1 MKLLP
6 ASVYALR
13 ASTVACVIVLSAMA
27 ATSCTSTVSSP
38 GATAALAPSSDAT
51 THTTESAMPSS
62 GTQALTPE
70 ALALAGSTEPS
81 ALQAINQT
89 VKPANGKAL
98 PATPA
103 AEAQKGPEQQTAAA
117 PAQPPV
123 KTSLFGSSPPA
134 STEETQVA
142 SAATVAA
149 PVKTSLFG
157 NPMRGEGD
165 IQPKKAPQPTAEA
178 PATDPTGKS
187 AAKADDAPASPEQG
201 IAPEPTRPAT
211 AAKNNGALMRLFSN
225 NLSKP
230 AGKRLVAVIEPKSQ
244 AKLRSVDTSSHATSP
259 LPAASSFAGQ
269 TQYVSSLP
277 GVRPNAGIQIMQR
290 DSLYD
295 DDDVEAAAAPVI
307 LASAAGLARLAPN
320 GLKVQRENV
329 QVACLKPQLVGM
341 LKTIE
346 RRYGKSVIVTSGYR
360 SPPYNRLVNGAKASL
375 HMSCAAADIQI
386 PGVSK
391 WELANF
397 ARSMPGR
404 GGVGTYCHTES
415 VHVDIGPTRDWNWR
429 CSRRAG

>member
-1 MKLLP
+1 
-6 ASVYALR
+6 
-13 ASTVACVIVLSAMA
+13 
-27 ATSCTSTVSSP
+27 
-38 GATAALAPSSDAT
+38 
-51 THTTESAMPSS
+51 MPSG
-62 GTQALTPE
+62 GTQAISPE
-70 ALALAGSTEPS
+70 ALALAGSTEPN

-89 VKPANGKAL
+89 AKPANGKAL
-98 PATPA
+98 PLTTA
-103 AEAQKGPEQQTAAA
+103 AEVPKGTEQQTAAA
-117 PAQPPV
+117 ATPAQSEPV
-123 KTSLFGSSPPA
+123 KTSLFGSSTPA
-134 STEETQVA
+134 NTEETQVA
-142 SAATVAA
+142 SAATAAA

-165 IQPKKAPQPTAEA
+165 TQPKKAPQQAAEV
-178 PATDPTGKS
+178 PAADADKT
-187 AAKADDAPASPEQG
+187 AAKTNDAPASSEQG
-201 IAPEPTRPAT
+201 IAPETTRPAT

-244 AKLRSVDTSSHATSP
+244 PKLRAVNTPVQTASA
-259 LPAASSFAGQ
+259 LPAASSFATQ
-269 TQYVSSLP
+269 TQYVSSSLP

-341 LKTIE
+341 LKSIE

-375 HMSCAAADIQI
+375 HMSCAAADIQV

>member
-1 MKLLP
+1 
-6 ASVYALR
+6 
-13 ASTVACVIVLSAMA
+13 
-27 ATSCTSTVSSP
+27 
-38 GATAALAPSSDAT
+38 LAPEGDAKQT
-51 THTTESAMPSS
+51 AENTMPSS
-62 GTQALTPE
+62 ETQTVSPQ
-70 ALALAGSTEPS
+70 ALALAGSTETN
-81 ALQAINQT
+81 ALQAINAAAT
-89 VKPANGKAL
+89 AADGKATQVAVAD
-98 PATPA
+98 ATTPTTPQQPA
-103 AEAQKGPEQQTAAA
+103 AEAK
-117 PAQPPV
+117 PAV
-123 KTSLFGSSPPA
+123 KTSLFGSSTLA
-134 STEETQVA
+134 TTEETQVA
-142 SAATVAA
+142 SAAAVAA
-149 PVKTSLFG
+149 PQVRTSLFG
-157 NPMRGEGD
+157 RSA
-165 IQPKKAPQPTAEA
+165 KAEPAPAPEAPESETPSAGA
-178 PATDPTGKS
+178 PATRAETATS
-187 AAKADDAPASPEQG
+187 AEAAHADTAAET
-201 IAPEPTRPAT
+201 TRPAS
-211 AAKNNGALMRLFSN
+211 AAKNNGALVRLFSN

-244 AKLRSVDTSSHATSP
+244 PKLRAVDTPVQTASA

-320 GLKVQRENV
+320 GLKVQRESV
-329 QVACLKPQLVGM
+329 QVACLKPQLVGI
-341 LKTIE
+341 LKAIE
-346 RRYGKSVIVTSGYR
+346 RRYGKAVIVTSGYR

-386 PGVSK
+386 PGISK

>member
-1 MKLLP
+1 
-6 ASVYALR
+6 
-13 ASTVACVIVLSAMA
+13 
-27 ATSCTSTVSSP
+27 
-38 GATAALAPSSDAT
+38 LAPEGDAKQT
-51 THTTESAMPSS
+51 AENTMPSS
-62 GTQALTPE
+62 ETQTVSPQ
-70 ALALAGSTEPS
+70 ALALAGSTETN
-81 ALQAINQT
+81 ALQAINAAAT
-89 VKPANGKAL
+89 AADGKATQVAVAD
-98 PATPA
+98 ATTPTTPQQPA
-103 AEAQKGPEQQTAAA
+103 AEAK
-117 PAQPPV
+117 PAV
-123 KTSLFGSSPPA
+123 KTSLFGSSTLA
-134 STEETQVA
+134 TTEETQVA
-142 SAATVAA
+142 SAAAVAA
-149 PVKTSLFG
+149 PQVRTSLFG
-157 NPMRGEGD
+157 RSA
-165 IQPKKAPQPTAEA
+165 KAEPAPAPEAPESETPSAGA
-178 PATDPTGKS
+178 PATRAETATS
-187 AAKADDAPASPEQG
+187 AEAAHADTAAE
-201 IAPEPTRPAT
+201 ATRPAS
-211 AAKNNGALMRLFSN
+211 AAKNNGALVRLFSN

-230 AGKRLVAVIEPKSQ
+230 AGKRLVAVIDPKSQ
-244 AKLRSVDTSSHATSP
+244 PKLRAVDTPVQTASA

-320 GLKVQRENV
+320 GLKVQRESV
-329 QVACLKPQLVGM
+329 QVACLKPQLVGI
-341 LKTIE
+341 LKAIE
-346 RRYGKSVIVTSGYR
+346 RRYGKAVIVTSGYR

-386 PGVSK
+386 PGISK

>member
-1 MKLLP
+1 
-6 ASVYALR
+6 
-13 ASTVACVIVLSAMA
+13 
-27 ATSCTSTVSSP
+27 
-38 GATAALAPSSDAT
+38 
-51 THTTESAMPSS
+51 MPSG
-62 GTQALTPE
+62 GTQAITPE
-70 ALALAGSTEPS
+70 ALALAGSTEPN

-89 VKPANGKAL
+89 AKPANGKAL
-98 PATPA
+98 PVTTA
-103 AEAQKGPEQQTAAA
+103 AEAQKGSEQQTAATA
-117 PAQPPV
+117 TPTQSQAPV
-123 KTSLFGSSPPA
+123 KTSLFGSSTPA

-142 SAATVAA
+142 SAATAAA

-157 NPMRGEGD
+157 NPMRGEGN
-165 IQPKKAPQPTAEA
+165 IQPKKTPQQAAEV
-178 PATDPTGKS
+178 PAADADKT

-201 IAPEPTRPAT
+201 IATETTRPAT

-244 AKLRSVDTSSHATSP
+244 PKLRAVDTSSHATSP
-259 LPAASSFAGQ
+259 LPAASSFTGQ
-269 TQYVSSLP
+269 TQYVSSSLP

-329 QVACLKPQLVGM
+329 QVACLKPQLVGI
-341 LKTIE
+341 LKAIE

>member
-6 ASVYALR
+6 ASVSALR
-13 ASTVACVIVLSAMA
+13 ASTIACVIVLSAVA

-38 GATAALAPSSDAT
+38 GVTAALTPEGDAKQT
-51 THTTESAMPSS
+51 AENNMPSS
-62 GTQALTPE
+62 ETQTVSPE
-70 ALALAGSTEPS
+70 ALALAGSTETN
-81 ALQAINQT
+81 ALQAINAAAT
-89 VKPANGKAL
+89 AADGKAVQVAD
-98 PATPA
+98 ATTPTTRQQPA
-103 AEAQKGPEQQTAAA
+103 AEAK
-117 PAQPPV
+117 PAV
-123 KTSLFGSSPPA
+123 KTSLFGSSTLA
-134 STEETQVA
+134 TTEETQVA
-142 SAATVAA
+142 SAAAVAA
-149 PVKTSLFG
+149 PQVRTSLFG
-157 NPMRGEGD
+157 RSA
-165 IQPKKAPQPTAEA
+165 KAEPAPAPEA
-178 PATDPTGKS
+178 PASETPSASATATKS
-187 AAKADDAPASPEQG
+187 ETATSAQTADADTSAET
-201 IAPEPTRPAT
+201 TRPAG
-211 AAKNNGALMRLFSN
+211 AAKSNGALVRLFSN

-244 AKLRSVDTSSHATSP
+244 PKLRAVDTPVQTASAP
-259 LPAASSFAGQ
+259 PAASTFAGQ

-320 GLKVQRENV
+320 GLKVQRESV
-329 QVACLKPQLVGM
+329 QVACLKPQLVGI
-341 LKTIE
+341 LKAIE
-346 RRYGKSVIVTSGYR
+346 RRYGKAVIVTSGYR

-386 PGVSK
+386 PGISK

>member
-1 MKLLP
+1 
-6 ASVYALR
+6 
-13 ASTVACVIVLSAMA
+13 
-27 ATSCTSTVSSP
+27 
-38 GATAALAPSSDAT
+38 
-51 THTTESAMPSS
+51 MPSG

-70 ALALAGSTEPS
+70 ALALAGSTETS

-98 PATPA
+98 PATTTV
-103 AEAQKGPEQQTAAA
+103 EAQKGSEQQTAATA
-117 PAQPPV
+117 TPTQPPV
-123 KTSLFGSSPPA
+123 KTSLFGSSAPA

-157 NPMRGEGD
+157 NPMRGEGN
-165 IQPKKAPQPTAEA
+165 IQPKKAPQQAAEA
-178 PATDPTGKS
+178 PAADAADKS
-187 AAKADDAPASPEQG
+187 AAKADDAPVSPEQG
-201 IAPEPTRPAT
+201 IAPETTRPAT

-230 AGKRLVAVIEPKSQ
+230 TGKRLVAVIEPKSP
-244 AKLRSVDTSSHATSP
+244 AKLRSVDTSSHAASP

-269 TQYVSSLP
+269 TQYVSSSLP